1 MDDEARKR
9 AFENFTPRANAPIAA
24 QTQQSPLDLA
34 TIDEM
39 DAPALRA
46 LIRTCYGTI
55 AGYALLN
62 DEEKAEAARLKL
74 YSLGMTSNEVHKV
87 VPALDKWFDRTQ
99 GKAPQSITMD
109 IADKR
114 LDKAPIDDLLRLAA
128 MMREP
133 MVIPPLPKKLD
144 VD

>member
-1 MDDEARKR
+1 MNDDWK
-9 AFENFTPRANAPIAA
+9 NFTPRANAPIAA
-24 QTQQSPLDLA
+24 QTVDNQSLLDLA
-34 TIDEM
+34 AIDTM
-39 DAPALRA
+39 DAIALRD

-62 DEEKAEAARLKL
+62 DDEKAEAARLKL

-99 GKAPQSITMD
+99 GKAPQSISMD
-109 IADKR
+109 VRDDR
-114 LDKAPIDDLLRLAA
+114 LDKMPIDDLLRLAA

-133 MVIPPLPKKLD
+133 MIIAPMPKKLD
-144 VD
+144 DN